1 LRQIPIP
8 IKRASI
14 AKQATPSDGMTGLPI
29 ATRPLRRIP
38 SATQNWL
45 PLSRQLDMNDTP
57 YKFAA
62 TTETFAT
69 AVVEAS
75 RERPVL
81 VDFWAPWCGPCRT
94 LMPLLER
101 IADDYGGRF
110 ALAKVNTDEE
120 QQVAAHFGIRSIPTV
135 MLFDQGKAV
144 EQFVGV
150 QPEQAI
156 RALLDRYL
164 ARGVGDDSGGR
175 AGPSGPAEDI
185 EEALAARDVARA
197 TAALAV
203 LEAEDPQLPSLKALR
218 ARVAFLEAATARP
231 DVVALRS
238 ALMRDPSDG
247 AARHALAA
255 HHALAD
261 DYATALSEWL
271 ELMRRDRRYGDD
283 LARRSLLATF
293 DVLGEGHELTA
304 SYRRRMASLLH

>member
-1 LRQIPIP
+1 
-8 IKRASI
+8 
-14 AKQATPSDGMTGLPI
+14 
-29 ATRPLRRIP
+29 
-38 SATQNWL
+38 
-45 PLSRQLDMNDTP
+45 MNDTP

-62 TTETFAT
+62 STESFAT
-69 AVVEAS
+69 VVVEAS

-164 ARGVGDDSGGR
+164 AQRAGDDSGGPAGATGKYRRGACGPRCR
-175 AGPSGPAEDI
+175 AGN
-185 EEALAARDVARA
+185 RRA
-197 TAALAV
+197 C
-203 LEAEDPQLPSLKALR
+203 R
-218 ARVAFLEAATARP
+218 ARGRGSAAPCIEGAQGASVLP
-231 DVVALRS
+231 RS
-238 ALMRDPSDG
+238 RDCP
-247 AARHALAA
+247 A
-255 HHALAD
+255 
-261 DYATALSEWL
+261 
-271 ELMRRDRRYGDD
+271 
-283 LARRSLLATF
+283 
-293 DVLGEGHELTA
+293 
-304 SYRRRMASLLH
+304 

>member
-1 LRQIPIP
+1 M
-8 IKRASI
+8 S
-14 AKQATPSDGMTGLPI
+14 
-29 ATRPLRRIP
+29 
-38 SATQNWL
+38 
-45 PLSRQLDMNDTP
+45 DTP

-62 TTETFAT
+62 TTDSFGT

-120 QQVAAHFGIRSIPTV
+120 QQIAAHFGIRSIPTV

-144 EQFVGV
+144 EQFVGM

-164 ARGVGDDSGGR
+164 AAGAGDDSGGS
-175 AGPSGPAEDI
+175 AGPTGPAEDI
-185 EEALAARDVARA
+185 EKALAARDVARA
-197 TAALAV
+197 TAAIAA
-203 LEAEDPQLPSLKALR
+203 LEAEDPERPALKALR
-218 ARVAFLEAATARP
+218 ARVSFLEAATARP

-238 ALMRDPSDG
+238 ALTGDPSDG

-255 HHALAD
+255 HHTLAG

-283 LARRSLLATF
+283 LARRSLLAAF